1 MNVLLVSANREE
13 INMRTWPLGLA
24 CVAAAASAA
33 GHAVFVL
40 DFMLTPDP
48 RQRLR
53 TMLAEFRPDV
63 IGLSVR
69 NVDDQS
75 MNNTRFLLDETRE
88 VVADCR
94 ALSSAP
100 IVLGGAGYSI
110 FPEALLD
117 YLAADMGIQ
126 GEGESAF
133 CELLS
138 HMKHQGDLS
147 LVPGLFLAG
156 RGAQGKRVF
165 ANDLDRLPLPSPSML
180 SLEPTGEDFWLP
192 VQTRRGC
199 PLHCSYC
206 STPTIEGSVVRQR
219 SPQRV
224 IGWLQDWVAA
234 GMRRFYFVDNTF
246 NLPLSYAKGLCR
258 EMIGSVPNIVWRCIL
273 YPGMI
278 DEELVSLMADAGC
291 REVSLGFESGSQLIL
306 RGMNKRFSADDVRKA
321 AKALAD
327 HGIRRMG
334 FLMLGGP
341 GETKES
347 ALESLAYADSLD
359 LDVVKI
365 TVGIRIYPYTAL
377 ARTALEE
384 GVITEEDDLLAP
396 QFYVT
401 KGLGDWLEE
410 TVKQWMAVRPHW
422 IR

>member
-1 MNVLLVSANREE
+1 
-13 INMRTWPLGLA
+13 
-24 CVAAAASAA
+24 
-33 GHAVFVL
+33 
-40 DFMLTPDP
+40 MLTPHP

-53 TMLAEFRPDV
+53 TTLAEFRPDV

-75 MNNTRFLLDETRE
+75 MNNTRFLLEEARE
-88 VVADCR
+88 VVDDCR

-100 IVLGGAGYSI
+100 VVLGGAGYSI

-138 HMKHQGDLS
+138 HMKHKEDPS

-156 RGAQGKRVF
+156 RGAQAKRTFVK
-165 ANDLDRLPLPSPSML
+165 DLDRLPLPSPSML
-180 SLEPTGEDFWLP
+180 SLEPAGEDFWLP

-234 GMRRFYFVDNTF
+234 GIRRFYFVDNTF
-246 NLPLSYAKGLCR
+246 NLPLSYAKALCR
-258 EMIGSVPNIVWRCIL
+258 EMIGTVPNIVWRCIL

-291 REVSLGFESGSQLIL
+291 REASLGFESGSQLIL
-306 RGMNKRFSADDVRKA
+306 RGMNKRFSADDARKA

-359 LDVVKI
+359 LGVVKI

-377 ARTALEE
+377 AGTAVEE
-384 GVITEEDDLLAP
+384 GVITEDDNLLTP
-396 QFYVT
+396 HFYVT
-401 KGLGDWLEE
+401 KGLSDWLEE
-410 TVKQWMAVRPHW
+410 TVQRWMTVRPHW